1 MEVNRNLNKILI
13 EDKEV
18 QKGCNM
24 FLCLPLVMF
33 VIMLGLTVFILIKV
47 YQMDDENNKKTGK
60 KLYYDNKVQDIG
72 ILSGFFVVIAI
83 PLVFLCRK
91 CYTNMSWLLLVFSM
105 IIWTGL
111 LVRTLDIC
119 KFSKLYCSLYDDSD
133 MKVIREAIPSK

>member
-1 MEVNRNLNKILI
+1 MEVNKNLNRILI
-13 EDKEV
+13 KDSEV
-18 QKGCNM
+18 QKGCSM

-33 VIMLGLTVFILIKV
+33 VIMLAVTIFILVKV
-47 YQMDDENNKKTGK
+47 YQMDDENSKKTGK
-60 KLYYDNKVQDIG
+60 KLCYDNKAQDIG

-105 IIWTGL
+105 IIWAGL

-119 KFSKLYCSLYDDSD
+119 KFSKLYCNLYDDSD
-133 MKVIREAIPSK
+133 MNVIRKAIPSK